1 MIKRLGS
8 SLVMVFTSFVLTGC
22 GGGSGGGSSVPTPA
36 PIVNSAVGGIWEG
49 LITLTDGT
57 KYEAA
62 GFVTE
67 TGELRF
73 ITEDGAQQVGRISS
87 AGSVING
94 EVTEYTASTAPVSG
108 TITGE
113 ISARNTLSGSAQF
126 GGVTTSTFSFKYDT
140 LYERDSSL
148 AVVSG
153 IYSDT
158 DGIGY
163 TETYT
168 IESDGT
174 ITGSDTDGCVFG
186 GLVSILDPNYNM
198 YRVQLT
204 VSNCA
209 DLDGTY
215 TGLGALSDAN
225 GSENDTFI
233 ISLTG
238 PAYVITGFVP
248 RA

>member
-1 MIKRLGS
+1 MTKYLGR
-8 SLVMVFTSFVLTGC
+8 SLVMAFTSVALVGC
-22 GGGSGGGSSVPTPA
+22 GGGGGGGSSAPTPA
-36 PIVNSAVGGIWEG
+36 PIVDSAVGGIWEG
-49 LITLTDGT
+49 TTTLTDGT
-57 KYEAA
+57 KYETA
-62 GFVTE
+62 GFITE
-67 TGELRF
+67 AGELRF
-73 ITEDGAQQVGRISS
+73 ITEDGAQQVGTISS
-87 AGSVING
+87 TGSVING
-94 EVTEYTASTAPVSG
+94 EVTEYTAIADPVSG
-108 TITGE
+108 TFTGT
-113 ISARNTLSGSAQF
+113 ISARNTLSGSVQF
-126 GGVTTSTFSFKYDT
+126 GGVTTSTFSFNYDT

-158 DGIGY
+158 DGGGY

-186 GLVSILDPNYNM
+186 GAVSILDSNYNM

-204 VSNCA
+204 VSNCD

-215 TGLGALSDAN
+215 TGLGALSDTN
-225 GSENDTFI
+225 GSKNDTFI

-248 RA
+248 RV